1 MRILL
6 EIIYKDGSEMKR
18 KGIVI
23 ALCIVAVIILSCFIY
38 VLEGTKNADKLMLE
52 YLEKEGYS
60 QSEIQSIDVN
70 HSFLNIILSYNEWS
84 IAVVYTDEPTSIY
97 YYHIKNGNIVEGG
110 ISGTTNKENLK
121 H

>member
-1 MRILL
+1 
-6 EIIYKDGSEMKR
+6 MKR

-23 ALCIVAVIILSCFIY
+23 TICIVAVIILSCSIHVY
-38 VLEGTKNADKLMLE
+38 KGTKHADKLMWE
-52 YLEKEGYS
+52 YLENKGYS
-60 QSEIQSIDVN
+60 QSEIQSVDVN

-110 ISGTTNKENLK
+110 ISGTTDKEDLK